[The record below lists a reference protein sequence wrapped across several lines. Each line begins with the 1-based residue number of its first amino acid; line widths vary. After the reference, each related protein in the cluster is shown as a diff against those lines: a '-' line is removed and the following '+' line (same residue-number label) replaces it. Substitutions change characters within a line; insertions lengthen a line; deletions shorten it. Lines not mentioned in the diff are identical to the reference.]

1 MVSQKSSTWSIIII
15 QLVFSI
21 VIFISSL
28 AVIAAQS
35 NSFNRYGQQQEPSI
49 LMILAAVVSFSM
61 ILSTILAMFALA
73 HHVKTWLIPHMI
85 TASIM
90 WCFHI
95 VFTFIWLNDIA
106 IYGTSIIDWL
116 LTILLSL
123 LIQAFILGSIYLD
136 SQCYRGMV

>member
-1 MVSQKSSTWSIIII
+1 MLSKKSSTWSVIII

-35 NSFNRYGQQQEPSI
+35 NSFNRYGVQQEPSI
-49 LMILAAVVSFSM
+49 FMIIAAIVSFSM

-73 HHVKTWLIPHMI
+73 HHVKKWLIPHMI
-85 TASIM
+85 STSVM

-106 IYGTSIIDWL
+106 VYGTSPIDWL
-116 LTILLSL
+116 LTIILSL
-123 LIQAFILGSIYLD
+123 LIQILILGSIYLD
-136 SQCYRGMV
+136 SQCYRVMV